1 MSTLPA
7 PADLGDIVENVSDLL
22 ESGDHAA
29 AVELISSLHS
39 ADIASVV
46 AEHSGDEM
54 AALLAAMGDGQVAEV
69 LGELDIET
77 ARDVYESLLDE
88 RRPAVLDEAEPEVA
102 VDLLHQFDWEEASRI
117 LGRMRT
123 MDVVGELLLHQDD
136 DAGGLMSPDFAAVRD
151 YWTVR
156 HALRV
161 LKDME
166 LPPDEMR
173 QIYVVDADGALSGR
187 LELSEIVFAPAGS
200 LVNEIM
206 NRDVISVTS
215 TDDREEAVRLMQ
227 RYDLVSIP
235 VTNHANHLEGV
246 IAVSELVEVAEEEAT
261 EDMFRMVGMGGGLR
275 TVPSLRYSIRSRLPW
290 LVLNLFT
297 VMGAG
302 FALSLFEP
310 TLDALTVLAVFLPI
324 VMGQAGIAGTQTV
337 TIIVRSL
344 ALGERSLTNVPRL
357 LIYELLLSIMQGA
370 VVGLIL
376 GGIVYLWKGELALT
390 VLVMVSLLLNLMLA
404 ALSGVLVPM
413 ALRLV
418 RIDPAMASAVIV
430 TTATDIFGIVM
441 YLGLA
446 SLFLTLLTE

>member
-1 MSTLPA
+1 MTSTPS
-7 PADLGDIVENVSDLL
+7 PVDLGVIVEEVSGLL
-22 ESGDHAA
+22 ESGEYGA
-29 AVELISSLHS
+29 AVEKISSLRA

-46 AEHSGDEM
+46 VETSGDEM
-54 AALLAAMGDGQVAEV
+54 VALVAAMEDAQVAEV
-69 LGELDIET
+69 LGELDVET
-77 ARDVYESLLDE
+77 ASDVYQSISDE
-88 RRPAVLDEAEPEVA
+88 RRPKVLDEAEPEVA
-102 VDLLHQFDWEEASRI
+102 ADLLHRFDWEEASQI
-117 LGRMRT
+117 LARMST
-123 MDVVGELLLHQDD
+123 MDVVGELLIHQDD
-136 DAGGLMSPDFAAVRD
+136 DAGGLMSPEFATIRD

-156 HALRV
+156 HSLRI
-161 LKDME
+161 LRDME
-166 LPPDEMR
+166 LGPEEMR
-173 QIYVVDADGALSGR
+173 QIYVVDANSALLGR
-187 LELSEIVFAPAGS
+187 LELAEIVFAPTGS

-206 NRDVISVTS
+206 NRDVISVAA
-215 TDDREEAVRLMQ
+215 TDDQEEAVRLME

-235 VTNHANHLEGV
+235 VTNQLNQLEGV

-310 TLDALTVLAVFLPI
+310 TLGALTVLAVFLPI

-357 LIYELLLSIMQGA
+357 VIYELLLSITQGV

-376 GGIVYLWKGELALT
+376 GVIVYLWKGDPALT
-390 VLVMVSLLLNLMLA
+390 ALVTVSLLLNLMLA
-404 ALSGVLVPM
+404 ALSGVLVPL

-446 SLFLTLLTE
+446 SLFLTLLTD